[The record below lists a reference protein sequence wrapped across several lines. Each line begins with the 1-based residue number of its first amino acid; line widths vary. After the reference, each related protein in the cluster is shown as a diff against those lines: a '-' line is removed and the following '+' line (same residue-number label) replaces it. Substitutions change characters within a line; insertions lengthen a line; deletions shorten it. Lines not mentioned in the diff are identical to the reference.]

1 MVVVKRLGSAFVT
14 LLAISL
20 VVFVLSRMSGDPR
33 ELMLSEYA
41 TAEDYELLNERLGL
55 DKPYY
60 AQYGVFL
67 ADAVRGDLGE
77 SIQARQ
83 PVLTLILQRLPG
95 TLELAGSAF
104 VAIILASVLLGV
116 ATAVWRDTWVETAG
130 NIVAVVGQSVP
141 AFWLG
146 IVLVYVFALTLGW
159 LPMAG
164 RGGWLYLVLP
174 TLTIAANSL
183 AALTRLL
190 SSAMTEAMD
199 AEYVKF
205 ANVKSVPPWR
215 VTMVHCLKN
224 AILTPFTYAGI
235 ILGQLLTGSIIV
247 ETVFGWPGIGLL
259 ALQAVQTRDYP
270 LLQGVVLVFAIIYVG
285 IALLVDVAYAYLDPR
300 IRH

>member
-1 MVVVKRLGSAFVT
+1 MLVAQRLGSALIT
-14 LLAISL
+14 LIAITL
-20 VVFVLSRMSGDPR
+20 VVFILSRLSGDPR

-41 TAEDYELLNERLGL
+41 TAEDFSLLSERLGL

-60 AQYGVFL
+60 VQYSMFL
-67 ADAVRGDLGE
+67 TKAAAGDLGD

-83 PVLTLILQRLPG
+83 PVLNLIMQRLPG
-95 TLELAGSAF
+95 TLELAGAAF
-104 VAIILASVLLGV
+104 AMILFASTVLGV
-116 ATAVWRDTWVETAG
+116 ATAVWRGTLVETTG
-130 NIVAVVGQSVP
+130 NVVAVVGQSVP

-146 IVLVYVFALTLGW
+146 IVLIYVFALRLHW

-164 RGGWLYLVLP
+164 RGGWENLILP
-174 TLTIAANSL
+174 AVTIAANSL

-190 SSAMTEAMD
+190 SSSMSEALE

-205 ANVKSVPPWR
+205 AHVKSVPPWR
-215 VTMVHCLKN
+215 IVLVHCLKN

-235 ILGQLLTGSIIV
+235 VLGQLLTGSIIV
-247 ETVFGWPGIGLL
+247 ESVFGWPGLGLL

-300 IRH
+300 IRR